1 MLPDITEADL
11 CLALQMVD
19 LINNFGGNSMS
30 YQLKYQQWLNEDIFD
45 DETKDEL
52 RKIGQNPIEIEDRF
66 YRDLEF
72 GTGGLRGVMGA
83 GTNRMNDYTVGR
95 ATQGMASYILNKG
108 IVNPSV
114 AIAYDSRRLSKEF
127 ASQAAAV
134 LNGNGIKVYLFE
146 DLRPTPELSFAVRE
160 LRATAGIV
168 VTASHNP
175 AEYNGYK
182 VYWSDGAQVV
192 SPIAEELLT
201 EVNSITDFSSIKR
214 MGCEQA
220 KEQGLLQLLGS
231 NIDDIY
237 IEKVKALS
245 LNPNLGRNLGD
256 KLSIIYTPL
265 HGTGNLPVRRVLE
278 EMGFANVAVVPEQ
291 ELPDPNFST
300 VKYPNPE
307 EQDAFTLA
315 IKLAQEK
322 NADVIIGTDPD
333 CDRVGAVVKNSE
345 GEYVVLTGNQTGALL
360 VDYILLNLERANKLN
375 AKSTIVNTIV
385 TGKLGETIARSYG
398 VNVISVLTG
407 FKYIGEKIK
416 EFKKDD
422 SYEFVF
428 GYEESYGYLAGDF
441 VRDKDAVVASMLIC
455 EMAAYYKQ
463 RNMSLYE
470 AVFELYNRYGY
481 YKEGLGSIAFKGKE
495 GMESMRN
502 LMNNIRQNPISK
514 LSGVKVVEFRDY
526 LTYVGEIPLPK
537 ENMLYFI
544 LEDKSWFCIRPSGTE
559 PKLKIYYSV
568 IGSSIEDSDMKLK
581 ALKEAVLSVIEP

>member
-1 MLPDITEADL
+1 
-11 CLALQMVD
+11 
-19 LINNFGGNSMS
+19 MS
-30 YQLKYQQWLNEDIFD
+30 YELKYQQWLNEDIFD
-45 DETKDEL
+45 DETKEEL
-52 RKIGQNPIEIEDRF
+52 HNIRQNPKEIEDRF

-83 GTNRMNDYTVGR
+83 GTNRMNRYTIGR
-95 ATQGMASYILNKG
+95 ATQGMASYILKAN
-108 IVNPSV
+108 ITNPSV

-127 ASQAAAV
+127 ASEAAAV
-134 LNGNGIKVYLFE
+134 LNGNGIKAYLFE

-160 LRATAGIV
+160 LSATAGIV
-168 VTASHNP
+168 ITASHNP
-175 AEYNGYK
+175 PEYNGYK

-192 SPIAEELLT
+192 SSIAEELLV
-201 EVNSITDFSSIKR
+201 EVNSITDFSKIKR
-214 MGCEQA
+214 MDSEKA
-220 KEQGLLQLLGS
+220 KEQGLLQLLGKHM
-231 NIDDIY
+231 DDIY
-237 IEKVKALS
+237 IEKVKGLS
-245 LNPNLGRNLGD
+245 LNPDLGRQLGD
-256 KLSIIYTPL
+256 NLSIIYTPL

-278 EMGFANVAVVPEQ
+278 EMGFANVAIVPEQ
-291 ELPDPNFST
+291 ELPDPNFPT

-360 VDYILLNLERANKLN
+360 VDYILLNLKQANKLN

-385 TGKLGETIARSYG
+385 TGKLGEAIARSYG
-398 VNVISVLTG
+398 ANVVSVLTG

-416 EFKKDD
+416 EFKADD
-422 SYEFVF
+422 SNEFVF

-470 AVFELYNRYGY
+470 SVLELYNKYGY

-495 GMESMRN
+495 GMDSMRS
-502 LMNNIRQNPISK
+502 LLNNIRQNPISQ
-514 LSGVKVVEFRDY
+514 LNGVKVVEFRDY
-526 LTYVGEIPLPK
+526 LTYNGVIPLPR

-559 PKLKIYYSV
+559 PKLKVYYSV
-568 IGSSIEDSDMKLK
+568 IGSSMEDSNIKLE
-581 ALKEAVLSVIEP
+581 ALKKAVLGVIEPNE